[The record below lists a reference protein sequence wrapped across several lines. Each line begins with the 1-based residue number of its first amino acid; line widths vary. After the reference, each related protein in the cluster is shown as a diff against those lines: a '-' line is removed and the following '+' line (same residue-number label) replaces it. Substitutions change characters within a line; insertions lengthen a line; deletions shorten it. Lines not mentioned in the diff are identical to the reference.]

1 MAKLPD
7 FLESREKLTEFFS
20 QQFTD
25 KEKGRAFEDFC
36 KALIIQMQ
44 NPNQSSLEV
53 IHDLSRIETTKGSHD
68 RGVDLKGFGEEGQLV
83 LVGQSKFRI
92 RTIEE
97 IDSIISK
104 FEGFIQETN
113 NQQPSQQLS
122 LLKGNSSLGDSHDI
136 TFIVLTMSD
145 LRSSE
150 NGLLAK
156 YSRANLSSCA
166 FYRNLEEQ
174 NKILFI
180 DGTEILSILKANFS
194 KLSGK
199 LPDIELRFHGQI
211 LQVANAY
218 IGVVSG
224 YELKRLYHEFGEA
237 IFFENIRLFLGEG
250 SKGSKSGGDSVNQVI
265 LKTVKQEPEVM
276 LARNNGITF
285 RSSKI
290 IAGDKTILN
299 LSEASIIN
307 GCQTTMCFVKGL
319 IDDESLE
326 KDNVFL
332 YDRPPFVLVKVV
344 ETNNSW
350 DIAKSANF
358 QNEVVQIDLELAR
371 YFRPQI
377 VQRASVSLG
386 IFAEQASLENQ
397 RDTPYSIIKTM
408 TKVTVDYDS
417 TRSTFIGLFSRVLN
431 NTIAGDYTALRTDL
445 LEEFLSNDDTGQKIF
460 GLIFDMNSKFLSD
473 YSKISELKS
482 KKSQEKNEN
491 QESVA
496 DTLWSRL
503 EKPNYQ
509 AFMNILVACVINRR
523 NIYAQSRQTSQIAF
537 HEIEG
542 FLEGVIN
549 FNDKER
555 TKYYLECWKAITTV
569 AIENKVA
576 REINLK
582 QLFAKFRDL
591 GSGVGFSNLY
601 ETIISTYLLELEL

>member
-1 MAKLPD
+1 
-7 FLESREKLTEFFS
+7 
-20 QQFTD
+20 
-25 KEKGRAFEDFC
+25 
-36 KALIIQMQ
+36 
-44 NPNQSSLEV
+44 
-53 IHDLSRIETTKGSHD
+53 
-68 RGVDLKGFGEEGQLV
+68 
-83 LVGQSKFRI
+83 
-92 RTIEE
+92 
-97 IDSIISK
+97 
-104 FEGFIQETN
+104 
-113 NQQPSQQLS
+113 
-122 LLKGNSSLGDSHDI
+122 
-136 TFIVLTMSD
+136 MSD
-145 LRSSE
+145 LHSSD
-150 NGLLAK
+150 NGLLAR
-156 YSRANLSSCA
+156 YSRASLSSSM
-166 FYRNLEEQ
+166 FYRTLEER

-180 DGTEILSILKANFS
+180 DGTDILSILKASFS

-199 LPDIELRFHGQI
+199 LPDIELRFYGQI
-211 LQVANAY
+211 LQVENAY

-250 SKGSKSGGDSVNQVI
+250 SKGSKSGKSGGDSVNQVI

-290 IAGDKTILN
+290 AAGDKAILN

-319 IDDESLE
+319 SDNDFLE
-326 KDNVFL
+326 KDNVSL
-332 YDRPPFVLVKVV
+332 YEKPPFVLVKVV

-377 VQRASVSLG
+377 VQRASASLG

-408 TKVTVDYDS
+408 TKVTIDYDS

-445 LEEFLSNDDTGQKIF
+445 LEEFLSNDDIGQKIF

-482 KKSQEKNEN
+482 KKSQKNNEN

-496 DTLWSRL
+496 DTLWYRL

-523 NIYAQSRQTSQIAF
+523 NIYAQPRQITF
-537 HEIEG
+537 HEMES

-549 FNDKER
+549 FNDKQR

-569 AIENKVA
+569 AIENKVG

-601 ETIISTYLLELEL
+601 ETITSTYLLELEL

>member
-1 MAKLPD
+1 
-7 FLESREKLTEFFS
+7 
-20 QQFTD
+20 
-25 KEKGRAFEDFC
+25 
-36 KALIIQMQ
+36 
-44 NPNQSSLEV
+44 
-53 IHDLSRIETTKGSHD
+53 
-68 RGVDLKGFGEEGQLV
+68 
-83 LVGQSKFRI
+83 
-92 RTIEE
+92 
-97 IDSIISK
+97 
-104 FEGFIQETN
+104 
-113 NQQPSQQLS
+113 
-122 LLKGNSSLGDSHDI
+122 
-136 TFIVLTMSD
+136 MSD

-166 FYRNLEEQ
+166 FHRSLEER

-180 DGTEILSILKANFS
+180 DGTDILSILKANFS

-199 LPDIELRFHGQI
+199 LPDIELRFYGQI
-211 LQVANAY
+211 LQVENAY

-250 SKGSKSGGDSVNQVI
+250 SKVSKSGGDSVNQVI

-290 IAGDKTILN
+290 IAGDTTILN

-326 KDNVFL
+326 KDNISL
-332 YDRPPFVLVKVV
+332 YDKPPFVLVKVV

-377 VQRASVSLG
+377 VQRASVNLG

-397 RDTPYSIIKTM
+397 KDTPYSIIKTM

-482 KKSQEKNEN
+482 RKSQEKDKN

-523 NIYAQSRQTSQIAF
+523 NIYAQSRQIAF
-537 HEIEG
+537 HEMES

-549 FNDKER
+549 FNDKQR

-591 GSGVGFSNLY
+591 GTGVGFSNLY
-601 ETIISTYLLELEL
+601 ETITSTYLLELEL